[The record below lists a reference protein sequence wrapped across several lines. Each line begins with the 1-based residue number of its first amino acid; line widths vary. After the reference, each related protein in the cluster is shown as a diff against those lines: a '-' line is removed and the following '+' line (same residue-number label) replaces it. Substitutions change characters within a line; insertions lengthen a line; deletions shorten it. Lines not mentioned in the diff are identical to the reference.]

1 MALGQ
6 GRHVW
11 NVSQLAT
18 CPDLNP
24 VMNQRVRCSL
34 ACSLKQE
41 EIDGRNYRDLKRARE
56 AIGVFIE
63 DVYNRQ
69 RLHSAL
75 AYQSPAE
82 FEANLPDYFARELS
96 PRRNRFLIVIGM
108 IVWGIIS
115 AIALGRY
122 GVSKNVSTLSR
133 TLARRKILRGIC
145 RA

>member
-63 DVYNRQ
+63 DVYNLQ
-69 RLHSAL
+69 RLQRFGHAINTDRVFGTHRGSRLSA
-75 AYQSPAE
+75 S
-82 FEANLPDYFARELS
+82 S
-96 PRRNRFLIVIGM
+96 
-108 IVWGIIS
+108 
-115 AIALGRY
+115 
-122 GVSKNVSTLSR
+122 
-133 TLARRKILRGIC
+133 
-145 RA
+145 

>member
-6 GRHVW
+6 GCHVW

-82 FEANLPDYFARELS
+82 FDHQY
-96 PRRNRFLIVIGM
+96 
-108 IVWGIIS
+108 
-115 AIALGRY
+115 
-122 GVSKNVSTLSR
+122 
-133 TLARRKILRGIC
+133 C
-145 RA
+145 RI

>member
-41 EIDGRNYRDLKRARE
+41 EIDGHSTYRPLGWQRDELAMQM
-56 AIGVFIE
+56 IE
-63 DVYNRQ
+63 
-69 RLHSAL
+69 LH
-75 AYQSPAE
+75 
-82 FEANLPDYFARELS
+82 
-96 PRRNRFLIVIGM
+96 
-108 IVWGIIS
+108 
-115 AIALGRY
+115 
-122 GVSKNVSTLSR
+122 
-133 TLARRKILRGIC
+133 RGIAW
-145 RA
+145 RTGNDQV

>member
-63 DVYNRQ
+63 DVYQ
-69 RLHSAL
+69 SSTATLGSGLSVSRLHGGISVAPR
-75 AYQSPAE
+75 SV
-82 FEANLPDYFARELS
+82 
-96 PRRNRFLIVIGM
+96 RRNSENSKANPINSVKSSC
-108 IVWGIIS
+108 GI
-115 AIALGRY
+115 
-122 GVSKNVSTLSR
+122 
-133 TLARRKILRGIC
+133 
-145 RA
+145 

>member
-69 RLHSAL
+69 RLHSARY
-75 AYQSPAE
+75 AARYHNNSASPS
-82 FEANLPDYFARELS
+82 S
-96 PRRNRFLIVIGM
+96 P
-108 IVWGIIS
+108 WT
-115 AIALGRY
+115 
-122 GVSKNVSTLSR
+122 ST
-133 TLARRKILRGIC
+133 
-145 RA
+145 

>member
-1 MALGQ
+1 MALGK

-34 ACSLKQE
+34 ACSPKQE

-69 RLHSAL
+69 RLHSARDPP
-75 AYQSPAE
+75 ST
-82 FEANLPDYFARELS
+82 RLS
-96 PRRNRFLIVIGM
+96 LCAFYRKRSRRGQAVDL
-108 IVWGIIS
+108 
-115 AIALGRY
+115 
-122 GVSKNVSTLSR
+122 
-133 TLARRKILRGIC
+133 
-145 RA
+145 

>member
-11 NVSQLAT
+11 NISQLAT

-24 VMNQRVRCSL
+24 VMNPRVRCSL

-63 DVYNRQ
+63 DVYNLQ
-69 RLHSAL
+69 RLHSAV

-82 FEANLPDYFARELS
+82 FEANLPLC
-96 PRRNRFLIVIGM
+96 V
-108 IVWGIIS
+108 
-115 AIALGRY
+115 
-122 GVSKNVSTLSR
+122 
-133 TLARRKILRGIC
+133 RKTSV
-145 RA
+145 